1 MVMHSLAAVVALV
14 AAKGW
19 TAGLP
24 AVSVDGKWVAVAASV
39 SDGARGAENLALEI
53 YDVDDDRRVERL
65 VVVDP
70 EDPEAAGREGREA
83 RAAAA
88 LAKRAWR
95 PLRALDVAEDP
106 GAPVR
111 RGGVGGPERA
121 SVAFGDGLRVT
132 YREPVLVVRDGR
144 REAYRRSVRGFSKPG
159 GPRCP
164 GCEDCPAPL
173 AGLSRAYVD
182 RASRVLLLDISYAGG
197 TDVCWEPDE
206 TFHVVRL
213 GRMEP
218 RASSAYRS
226 VSPP

>member
-1 MVMHSLAAVVALV
+1 MVMHTLAALVALV

-19 TAGLP
+19 TVGLP
-24 AVSVDGKWVAVAASV
+24 AVSVDGKWVAVAARV
-39 SDGARGAENLALEI
+39 SDGARAAENLALEI
-53 YDVDDDRRVERL
+53 YDVERDRRAERV
-65 VVVDP
+65 VVVDA
-70 EDPEAAGREGREA
+70 EDPEAPGRKAREA
-83 RAAAA
+83 RAAEA
-88 LAKRAWR
+88 LATRAWR
-95 PLRALDVAEDP
+95 PLRALAVVEDP

-111 RGGVGGPERA
+111 RGGVSAPARA
-121 SVAFGDGLRVT
+121 TLAAADGVRVT
-132 YREPVLVVRDGR
+132 YREPVLAVRADGR
-144 REAYRRSVRGFSKPG
+144 EVFRRAVRGFSKRG

-173 AGLSRAYVD
+173 ASLSKAYVD
-182 RASRVLLLDISYAGG
+182 RASRVLLLEISYTGG
-197 TDVCWEPDE
+197 TDLCWEPDE

>member
-1 MVMHSLAAVVALV
+1 MVMHTLAAALALV
-14 AAKGW
+14 AGKGW

-24 AVSVDGKWVAVAASV
+24 AVSVDGKWLAVAVSV
-39 SDGARGAENLALEI
+39 SDGARAAENLALEI
-53 YDVDDDRRVERL
+53 YEVEGDRRVERI
-65 VVVDP
+65 VVVDAA
-70 EDPEAAGREGREA
+70 DPDAAGRREREV
-83 RAAAA
+83 RAADA

-95 PLRALDVAEDP
+95 PLRALEVAEDP

-111 RGGVGGPERA
+111 RGGVGAPGRA
-121 SVAFGDGLRVT
+121 SLASGDGLRVT
-132 YREPVLVVRDGR
+132 YREPVLAVRDGG
-144 REAYRRSVRGFSKPG
+144 RETHRRSVRGFSKRG

-182 RASRVLLLDISYAGG
+182 RALRVLLLEISYAGG
-197 TDVCWEPDE
+197 TDLCWEPDE